1 MRYFFRIAYK
11 GTHYRGW
18 QRQSTAIS
26 IQEIIEDALSKVLS
40 VKTIIVG
47 CGRTD
52 AGVHAHQYY
61 FHADIDDYP
70 DYNLIY
76 RLNRNLPDDISIM
89 DIINVPHKSHTRYDA
104 ISRSYA
110 YSFHTKK
117 DPFMAE
123 YSSYIM
129 MESVNLDLINASLNL
144 LTNQTDYRHFCR
156 TPDRHN
162 TTICKVL
169 KADIIQINN
178 HSYRIN
184 ITANRFLKSM
194 IRIIAYRVLQVA
206 SHKLSLKDFKSYFTS
221 ENLGIQVSLAPPQGL
236 SLTEVIYPY
245 PLTDTVSSNV

>member
-1 MRYFFRIAYK
+1 MRFFFRIAYK

-26 IQEIIEDALSKVLS
+26 IQEVIEDVLTKVLG
-40 VKTIIVG
+40 VKTTIIG

-76 RLNRNLPDDISIM
+76 RLNRNLPDDISII
-89 DIINVPHKSHTRYDA
+89 DIIKVSNKSHTRYDA
-104 ISRSYA
+104 VSRSYA

-129 MESVNLDLINASLNL
+129 MESVNLNLINASLKL
-144 LTNQTDYRHFCR
+144 LTKQTNYKHFCR

-162 TTICKVL
+162 TTICKVQ
-169 KADIIQINN
+169 KADIIQLN
-178 HSYRIN
+178 SYSFRIN

-194 IRIIAYRVLQVA
+194 IRIIVYRVLQVGN
-206 SHKLSLKDFKSYFTS
+206 HKLGLTDFESYFTS
-221 ENLGIQVSLAPPQGL
+221 EN
-236 SLTEVIYPY
+236 
-245 PLTDTVSSNV
+245 

>member
-18 QRQSTAIS
+18 QRQLTATS
-26 IQEIIEDALSKVLS
+26 IQEVIEDVLTKVLN
-40 VKTIIVG
+40 VKTIIIG

-61 FHADIDDYP
+61 FHADINDFP
-70 DYNLIY
+70 DYNLTY

-89 DIINVPHKSHTRYDA
+89 DIINVPLKSHARYDA

-123 YSSYIM
+123 SSSYIM
-129 MESVNLDLINASLNL
+129 MEGVNIDLINAALNL
-144 LTNQTDYRHFCR
+144 LTQQTDYRHFCR

-162 TTICKVL
+162 TTIVKVQ
-169 KADIIQINN
+169 KADIIQINSY
-178 HSYRIN
+178 SYRIN

-194 IRIIAYRVLQVA
+194 IRIIAYRVLEVGN
-206 SHKLSLKDFKSYFTS
+206 HKLSLREFESYFTS
-221 ENLGIQVSLAPPQGL
+221 GNSGIQVLLAPPQGL

-245 PLTDTVSSNV
+245 PLTDTVIFNV